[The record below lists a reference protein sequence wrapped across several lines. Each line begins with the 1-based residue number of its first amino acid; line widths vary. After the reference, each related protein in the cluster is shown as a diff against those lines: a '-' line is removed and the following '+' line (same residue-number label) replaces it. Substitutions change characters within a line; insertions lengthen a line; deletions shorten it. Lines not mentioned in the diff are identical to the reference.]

1 MRKEDEIKRLR
12 EELAYAMEHI
22 ENERSLQTIEKLT
35 AELERLES
43 VEDEFDVEKEKA
55 EFFQEYLPLAEKEYR
70 QAEVQREK
78 NRKNKIRLGRGLRA
92 AVVLIAVFFCI
103 NGATVAV
110 ANVNILE
117 ALFRWDAGT
126 LQISTAG
133 DRMVSP
139 VKEIDKAEI
148 FDRKGATWAELEE
161 EFRAEIPL
169 VGYLVENMAIEEL
182 KYLETDYANI
192 VFSDEERE
200 YLYTVQKLNRKT
212 NRSVEKL
219 NVPPIEFNF
228 DGITYR
234 IVKNRN
240 WLTIIWQ
247 YDNQIYTIMGDFD
260 ETLAKEMV
268 KSIRYEKEIH

>member
-1 MRKEDEIKRLR
+1 MRKEDEIKQLR

-43 VEDEFDVEKEKA
+43 VADEFDVEKEKA

-110 ANVNILE
+110 ANMNILE

-126 LQISTAG
+126 LQISTEG

-182 KYLETDYANI
+182 KYLENDYANI
-192 VFSDEERE
+192 VFSDEEGE

-219 NVPPIEFNF
+219 NVPPIEFSF

-268 KSIRYEKEIH
+268 KSIRYEKETH